1 MCNVVKQS
9 VRDLQG
15 MLVFD
20 VHRILGLAKAMVKG
34 NHLQTNLHSQLA
46 VILGNPVAAGLQ
58 ELKQINSLGDLYV
71 REKFWEESLEVY
83 CCVNL
88 NPVCPLSY

>member
-1 MCNVVKQS
+1 MKQS

-20 VHRILGLAKAMVKG
+20 IYRIFGLAKAMVKG
-34 NHLQTNLHSQLA
+34 NHQKTNLNSQLS
-46 VILGNPVAAGLQ
+46 VILGNPVASGLQ

-71 REKFWEESLEVY
+71 REKFWEESLEVRTISQ
-83 CCVNL
+83 VK
-88 NPVCPLSY
+88 SIWIII